1 MAGATAMM
9 IGGGAMGLLGNKSQ
23 KSSQK
28 KAAAANQEQ
37 QERALAFQREMQ
49 IKQME
54 HLSGAFKGMYE
65 RIYGQS
71 KARREDMQVELQS
84 GGWSPGSSLS
94 LSAQRA
100 GYRDETRAVQE
111 AGSMEALAKAN
122 VYRDASFPLIQTDAM
137 PSGMTQL
144 GGAMLGAGMYKA

>member
-9 IGGGAMGLLGNKSQ
+9 VGGAAMGIMGHKSE
-23 KSSQK
+23 KSAQK

-37 QERALAFQREMQ
+37 QELSLEFQREMQ
-49 IKQME
+49 AKQMG

-71 KARREDMQVELQS
+71 KARREDMQVALQS

-100 GYRDETRAVQE
+100 GYRDETRAIQE

-137 PSGMTQL
+137 PSGMTQF
-144 GGAMLGAGMYKA
+144 GGAMLGAGMMKA